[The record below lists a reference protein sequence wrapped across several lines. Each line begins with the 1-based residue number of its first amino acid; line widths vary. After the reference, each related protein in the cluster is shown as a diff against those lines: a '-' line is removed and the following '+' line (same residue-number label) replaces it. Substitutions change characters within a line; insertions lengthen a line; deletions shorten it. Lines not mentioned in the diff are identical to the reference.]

1 MEKEAAMN
9 PIFTSC
15 ATSNFVAGMANK
27 QLVDTSKPW
36 RTQWRWIFFCEGTIH
51 TNSTYVNGG
60 KIYILHCT
68 EIVFALKHRVVVVLH
83 LIYCLLCTLE
93 SWLPPPF
100 WRLWLR
106 PLLAPCQL
114 THGSV
119 KRHVQISQSWK
130 NWNFAKLYRKTNWYL
145 ADTKR
150 DTFSLPYSLLPSS
163 LDLNCPCNSNV
174 VSLFTQC
181 SGWVLTALDA
191 VWNVQI
197 DGFVGAHEVN
207 NYRSSMIL
215 TLGLPMFYQGEKQN

>member
-15 ATSNFVAGMANK
+15 ATSHFVAGMANK

-60 KIYILHCT
+60 KIYFLHCT
-68 EIVFALKHRVVVVLH
+68 EIVFALKYRVVVVLH

-106 PLLAPCQL
+106 PLLTPCQL
-114 THGSV
+114 THRSV
-119 KRHVQISQSWK
+119 KRHVQISQSLKFREIVQK
-130 NWNFAKLYRKTNWYL
+130 NKLIRSRYQKGH
-145 ADTKR
+145 
-150 DTFSLPYSLLPSS
+150 LLSA
-163 LDLNCPCNSNV
+163 
-174 VSLFTQC
+174 
-181 SGWVLTALDA
+181 VLSASFITWL
-191 VWNVQI
+191 
-197 DGFVGAHEVN
+197 E
-207 NYRSSMIL
+207 
-215 TLGLPMFYQGEKQN
+215 LPMK

>member
-1 MEKEAAMN
+1 MN

-68 EIVFALKHRVVVVLH
+68 EIVFALKYRVVVVLH

-114 THGSV
+114 THRSV
-119 KRHVQISQSWK
+119 KRHVQISQSLKFREIVQK
-130 NWNFAKLYRKTNWYL
+130 NKLIRSRYQKGH
-145 ADTKR
+145 
-150 DTFSLPYSLLPSS
+150 LLSA
-163 LDLNCPCNSNV
+163 
-174 VSLFTQC
+174 
-181 SGWVLTALDA
+181 VLSASFITWL
-191 VWNVQI
+191 
-197 DGFVGAHEVN
+197 E
-207 NYRSSMIL
+207 
-215 TLGLPMFYQGEKQN
+215 LPMK